1 VFWTIKKSRLFRPL
15 KNVLYFITKGN
26 HTVNSLED
34 IWKLVLEILGE
45 KLTPVAISTWFKDC
59 QAVDLVDNRLI
70 LYVPSNFKKG
80 IIEESFIDAIKDALH
95 QIFVND
101 YEVTILGENT
111 LEKYKK
117 DSENKIDSRID
128 SEEYTFERFVVGN
141 SNKFAHAAAKA
152 VAGGQKKD
160 YNPLFIYGESG
171 LGKTHLLYAIRHEVK
186 HLHPDYQIVYVKGD
200 DFTNDLITAIQ
211 TGKNVE
217 FRDKYRYADLF
228 LMDDIQ
234 FIAGKPSTQEEFFN
248 TFNTLYEAN
257 HQIVFTS
264 DRPPQE
270 MMRLADRLKTR
281 FESGLVTEILP
292 PDYETRMA
300 IIRNKA
306 NQLGLELPED
316 VADFIAENFT
326 SNVRQIEGAVK
337 KIVAYRDM
345 MGGDIN
351 VKSVSTIIHDLFKDP
366 SEFTPTPD
374 IIIEECAKYY
384 SLTSEDLK
392 GQSRSRNTVLARQ
405 IAMFLIRR
413 LTRYTL
419 QDIGMVFENRD
430 HATVI
435 SSLRKIE
442 EILAKNQEF
451 NQIIKDITTNINA
464 HA

>member
-1 VFWTIKKSRLFRPL
+1 M
-15 KNVLYFITKGN
+15 
-26 HTVNSLED
+26 NSID
-34 IWKLVLEILGE
+34 DVWSLVLKILGE
-45 KLTPVAISTWFKDC
+45 NLTSVAISTWFNDC
-59 QAVDLVDNRLI
+59 KAVELTDNRLV
-70 LYVPSNFKKG
+70 LSVPTSFKKG
-80 IIEESFIDAIKDALH
+80 IIEDRFTDPIKDALR
-95 QIFVND
+95 QLFVSE
-101 YEVTILGENT
+101 YEVIILDENE
-111 LEKYKK
+111 LESYKNA
-117 DSENKIDSRID
+117 SENKFDSRMD
-128 SEEYTFERFVVGN
+128 SDEYTFERFVVGN

-171 LGKTHLLYAIRHEVK
+171 LGKTHLLYAIRHEVRR
-186 HLHPDYQIVYVKGD
+186 LHPEYQIVYVKGD
-200 DFTNDLITAIQ
+200 DFTNDLINAIQ

-306 NQLGLELPED
+306 NQLGLELSEETS
-316 VADFIAENFT
+316 DFIAENFT

-337 KIVAYRDM
+337 KLVAYRDM
-345 MGGDIN
+345 MDGEIN
-351 VKSVSTIIHDLFKDP
+351 EKSVSTIVHDLFKDA

-392 GQSRSRNTVLARQ
+392 GQSRSRSTVLARQ
-405 IAMFLIRR
+405 LAMFLIRR

-419 QDIGMVFENRD
+419 QDIGTFFENRD

-442 EILAKNQEF
+442 EMLAKNQEF
-451 NQIIKDITTNINA
+451 NQIIKDITANINA
-464 HA
+464 YA

>member
-1 VFWTIKKSRLFRPL
+1 M
-15 KNVLYFITKGN
+15 
-26 HTVNSLED
+26 
-34 IWKLVLEILGE
+34 LEILGE

-59 QAVDLVDNRLI
+59 RALDLMDNRLV
-70 LYVPSNFKKG
+70 LYVPSNFKKN
-80 IIEESFIDAIKDALH
+80 IIEEQFIGVIKDALH
-95 QIFVND
+95 QIFVSD
-101 YEVTILGENT
+101 YEVTVLGEGA

-117 DSENKIDSRID
+117 DSENRADSRMD
-128 SEEYTFERFVVGN
+128 SEEYTFEHFVVGN

-171 LGKTHLLYAIRHEVK
+171 LGKTHLLYAIRHEVRR
-186 HLHPDYQIVYVKGD
+186 LHPEYQIVYVKGD
-200 DFTNDLITAIQ
+200 DFTNDLINAIQ

-281 FESGLVTEILP
+281 FESGLVTEINA

-316 VADFIAENFT
+316 ASNFIAENFT

-345 MGGDIN
+345 MDGEIN
-351 VKSVSTIIHDLFKDP
+351 VNSVSKIVRDLFKDK
-366 SEFTPTPD
+366 SEFIPTPD
-374 IIIEECAKYY
+374 IIVEECAKYY
-384 SLTSEDLK
+384 TLRSEDLK
-392 GQSRSRNTVLARQ
+392 GQSQSKNTVLARQ
-405 IAMFLIRR
+405 ISMFLIRR

-419 QDIGMVFENRD
+419 QDVGAFFNRD
-430 HATVI
+430 HTTVMH
-435 SSLRKIE
+435 SLKKIE
-442 EILAKNQEF
+442 DMLAKSNEL
-451 NQIIKDITTNINA
+451 NQIIKDITANINA